1 MRLDKFL
8 YFARFAKSRSKSA
21 AMIDAGSFRIDGRA
35 VASTHTEVRAGC
47 TVTFAIGG
55 TVRAIKIVSLPSRRG
70 PAAEAHA
77 CYSDLIP
84 D

>member
-21 AMIDAGSFRIDGRA
+21 ALIEAGRFRIDGRA
-35 VASTHTEVRAGC
+35 AASTHAEVRPGC
-47 TVTFAIGG
+47 VITFATGD
-55 TVRAIKIVSLPSRRG
+55 TVRIIKILSLPSRRG
-70 PAAEAHA
+70 PAPEAQA
-77 CYSDLIP
+77 CYMDLIP